1 MRVVPDAKAKTIVAF
16 AKGNVEPRSL
26 ILSDD
31 LSSYDSLTHHGYRHR
46 VVTSASLD
54 RIHMSFGNFKTWI
67 LGTHHGVSSKHMQ
80 AYVNEFVFRHN
91 RRANPMAAFQT
102 ILGLAA
108 QAEGPTYRQ
117 LYVAGDRRGWVHPTA

>member
-54 RIHMSFGNFKTWI
+54 RIHMSFGNLAPPQNLWVK
-67 LGTHHGVSSKHMQ
+67 LMGGV
-80 AYVNEFVFRHN
+80 
-91 RRANPMAAFQT
+91 
-102 ILGLAA
+102 A
-108 QAEGPTYRQ
+108 QAP
-117 LYVAGDRRGWVHPTA
+117 